1 MQPNFCGFTALH
13 LATQQGHNQSARE
26 LLYAGCLTT
35 IQNDYGDTC
44 MHTAVRYGHAGVLR
58 ILISAKCDVD
68 AFNHNHDTPLH
79 LACALGKRKLTKLL
93 IEAGAMQFR
102 NNQHET
108 ARDIAKRKN
117 LQEILEIID
126 AQADKLDRKL
136 IRESLRKSKTSSK
149 HQCLPHDNSKNK
161 HGDVLSPYGCHFYP
175 DTRNFPRPKLQTLPK
190 DPLKTGEIYYLDLAG
205 SIRKGPIGAS
215 RCSCFPYSN
224 EAMVEHCKNIQKYV
238 DKANEKLNRKICE
251 LTTKIE
257 KNERKQ
263 HENHREGSRERNL
276 DPLYP
281 LLKVVGDKNKQIHLE
296 SWLCKVHPE
305 AGLQSPHSSENVKEV
320 AADIHLEP
328 RSKARESIKVS
339 RNSSSRKLMPQYDE
353 QMLNDSKSKG
363 SANEM
368 DDENDDSY
376 TDISG
381 EEDDN
386 GIDEESNSDNPLYDE
401 AFMRNFQQQQFAQHS
416 NQNESLTSP
425 SINSN
430 QNIEMEMERIAKSL
444 LANEDELMVSSRNPD
459 VIRDHIQASA
469 KRSTKKIKSAIV
481 TKPGD
486 LYVNSFFNHNE
497 NNGGGGGGDDDG
509 GGRSHFHY
517 YSHSQSDID
526 EVDSCEI
533 DQLVSKVQQTILNS
547 NSIVDDL
554 ASSTDINGNPK
565 PSSSSSMWSHH
576 AGRSRN
582 RNPLPMNFTDEIEN
596 YAHSIFRTDDDDPVE
611 QVQTTLNENNFV
623 LLDKLL
629 KARKHLNQNYHHQ
642 QLQMMSGSNNSTID
656 DNQNSNGDFS
666 HIPSSSLV

>member
-1 MQPNFCGFTALH
+1 
-13 LATQQGHNQSARE
+13 
-26 LLYAGCLTT
+26 
-35 IQNDYGDTC
+35 

-126 AQADKLDRKL
+126 TQADKLDRKL
-136 IRESLRKSKTSSK
+136 IRESLRKSKISSN
-149 HQCLPHDNSKNK
+149 HQCLPHDSKNK

-190 DPLKTGEIYYLDLAG
+190 EPLKNGEIYYLDLAG

-257 KNERKQ
+257 KTERKQ
-263 HENHREGSRERNL
+263 HEHHREGSRERNL

-296 SWLCKVHPE
+296 SWLTKVHPE
-305 AGLQSPHSSENVKEV
+305 AGLQSPHSSEIVV
-320 AADIHLEP
+320 AADVHFEP
-328 RSKARESIKVS
+328 RSNGVRESIKVS
-339 RNSSSRKLMPQYDE
+339 RNSSSRRAMPQYDE
-353 QMLNDSKSKG
+353 QMLNDTKSKG
-363 SANEM
+363 SNNE

-381 EEDDN
+381 EEDDD
-386 GIDEESNSDNPLYDE
+386 GIDEESNSENPLYDE
-401 AFMRNFQQQQFAQHS
+401 AFMRNFQQQQQYAQQS
-416 NQNESLTSP
+416 NHNESLTSP

-486 LYVNSFFNHNE
+486 LYVNSFFNHND
-497 NNGGGGGGDDDG
+497 NGGGGT
-509 GGRSHFHY
+509 SHFHH

-526 EVDSCEI
+526 EVDCEI

-596 YAHSIFRTDDDDPVE
+596 YAHNIFRGDEEDPEEE
-611 QVQTTLNENNFV
+611 QVQTTLSENNFV

-629 KARKHLNQNYHHQ
+629 KARKHHNFHHQ
-642 QLQMMSGSNNSTID
+642 QPLQMSSNNSTID
-656 DNQNSNGDFS
+656 DNQNG